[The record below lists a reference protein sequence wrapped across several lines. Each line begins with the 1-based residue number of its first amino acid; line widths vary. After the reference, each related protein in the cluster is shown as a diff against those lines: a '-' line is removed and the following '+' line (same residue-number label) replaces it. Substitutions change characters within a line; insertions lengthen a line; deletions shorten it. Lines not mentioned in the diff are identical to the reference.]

1 MDDFKGKKKLDKG
14 CGTRERLVKT
24 KTKVN
29 TTKIFLIELQRLVVV
44 KVELNC

>member
-1 MDDFKGKKKLDKG
+1 MILRKKKKLDKG

-29 TTKIFLIELQRLVVV
+29 TTKIFLIELQRSIVV
-44 KVELNC
+44 KSEFNC